1 MDLLVQV
8 VQVAQV
14 VREWRMLL
22 LLVFQEQQVGQV
34 AVRLEDLVLGLGL
47 LQRSLVS
54 LALLL
59 EIMVKDLVLELLVL

>member
-1 MDLLVQV
+1 M
-8 VQVAQV
+8 AQV
-14 VREWRMLL
+14 VWEWRMLL

-59 EIMVKDLVLELLVL
+59 EIMVKDLALELLVL